1 MRQHRLLTRTYHGCM
16 NLPLTMNRARG
27 AGTTMPPTLPQPL
40 RLLETSSPLPTHA
53 DVVVIGGGIIGVFAA
68 YFMARR
74 GLSVAVVEKGRIGA
88 EQSSRNWGWCR
99 QQNRDARELPMATKS
114 LELWEQFGADS
125 GEDTGFSRCGLLYLS
140 NDDEEIARWAKW
152 RDFARTAGVATHM
165 LSGREA
171 TERGLAT
178 GRAWKGGVFAPTDG
192 TADPAKAAPAVAA
205 ALMKLGGT
213 VHQHC
218 AARGIELEGGRVSGV
233 VTEAGTIK
241 TRTAVYAGG
250 AWASS
255 FCRQLGIRFPQ
266 ATVRQSIVHVSA
278 VAERLPDALH
288 TARVSAT
295 RRSDGSY
302 NVAISGRGR
311 VDPTLQLLRFAP
323 QFLPM
328 FAKRWRNV
336 FPGGL
341 EGIRG
346 GHETLARWRLDAPTP
361 MERVR
366 VLDPRPDP
374 AAVKQTYERA
384 VELLPAFGQASIASA
399 WAGFVDSTPD
409 GVPGIGEV
417 PEVPG
422 FILAA
427 GFSGHGFGIGPG
439 AGHLIAD
446 LVTGDKPIFDP
457 APYRPGRFSESAWG
471 KVADF

>member
-1 MRQHRLLTRTYHGCM
+1 MS
-16 NLPLTMNRARG
+16 
-27 AGTTMPPTLPQPL
+27 QPL
-40 RLLETSSPLPTHA
+40 RLIESATPLPAQA

-68 YFMARR
+68 YYLARR
-74 GLSVAVVEKGRIGA
+74 GVSVAVVEKGRIGA

-114 LELWEQFGADS
+114 LELWEQFAEDT
-125 GEDTGFSRCGLLYLS
+125 GEDTGFRRCGLLYLS
-140 NDDEEIARWAKW
+140 NDEDEIARWAKW
-152 RDFARTAGVATHM
+152 RDFARTAGVTTHM
-165 LSGREA
+165 LSSSEA
-171 TERGLAT
+171 SERGRLT
-178 GRAWKGGVFAPTDG
+178 GRAWKGGVFSPSDG

-213 VHQHC
+213 VLQNC
-218 AARGIELEGGRVSGV
+218 AARGIEIEGGRVSGV

-241 TRTAVYAGG
+241 TRTVVFAGG

-266 ATVRQSIVHVSA
+266 ATVRQSIVRVTG
-278 VAERLPDALH
+278 VAEPLPDALH
-288 TARVSAT
+288 TARVSIT

-302 NVAISGRGR
+302 NLAISGRGR
-311 VDPTLQLLRFAP
+311 VDPTAQLLRFSP

-341 EGIRG
+341 EGIRA

-361 MERVR
+361 MERMR
-366 VLDPRPDP
+366 ILDPRPDP
-374 AAVKQTYERA
+374 AAVRQTYNRA
-384 VELLPAFGQASIASA
+384 VELLPVFGQAGVANA
-399 WAGFVDSTPD
+399 WAGFVDNTPD

-417 PEVPG
+417 SEIPG

-446 LVTGDKPIFDP
+446 LVTGEKPIFDP
-457 APYRPGRFSESAWG
+457 APYHPARFKQSAWG

>member
-1 MRQHRLLTRTYHGCM
+1 MS
-16 NLPLTMNRARG
+16 
-27 AGTTMPPTLPQPL
+27 QPL
-40 RLLETSSPLPTHA
+40 RLIESASSLPAQA

-68 YFMARR
+68 YYLARR
-74 GLSVAVVEKGRIGA
+74 GVSVAVVEKGRIGA

-114 LELWEQFGADS
+114 LELWEQFAADT
-125 GEDTGFSRCGLLYLS
+125 GEDTGFRRCGLLYLS
-140 NDDEEIARWAKW
+140 NDEDELARWTKW
-152 RDFARTAGVATHM
+152 RDFARTAGVTTHM
-165 LSGREA
+165 LSSSEASARGR
-171 TERGLAT
+171 LT
-178 GRAWKGGVFAPTDG
+178 GRAWKGGVFSPSDG
-192 TADPAKAAPAVAA
+192 TADPGKAAPAVAA

-213 VHQHC
+213 VHQNC
-218 AARGIELEGGRVSGV
+218 AARGIEVEGGRVSGV

-241 TRTAVYAGG
+241 TRTVVFAGG

-266 ATVRQSIVHVSA
+266 ATVRQSIVRVTG
-278 VAERLPDALH
+278 VAESLPDALH
-288 TARVSAT
+288 TARVSIT

-302 NVAISGRGR
+302 NLAISGRGR
-311 VDPTLQLLRFAP
+311 VDPTAQLLRFSP

-341 EGIRG
+341 EGIRA

-361 MERVR
+361 MERMR
-366 VLDPRPDP
+366 ILDPRPDA
-374 AAVKQTYERA
+374 AAVKQTYDRG
-384 VELLPAFGQASIASA
+384 VELLPVLGQAGIANA
-399 WAGFVDSTPD
+399 WAGFVDNTPD

-417 PEVPG
+417 SEIPG

-446 LVTGDKPIFDP
+446 LVTGEKPIFDP
-457 APYRPGRFSESAWG
+457 APYHPARFKQSAWG

>member
-1 MRQHRLLTRTYHGCM
+1 MS
-16 NLPLTMNRARG
+16 
-27 AGTTMPPTLPQPL
+27 QPL
-40 RLLETSSPLPTHA
+40 RLIETSPNPPASA
-53 DVVVIGGGIIGVFAA
+53 DAVVIGGGIIGVFTA
-68 YFMARR
+68 YYLAQR

-99 QQNRDARELPMATKS
+99 QQNRDARELPMATRS
-114 LELWEQFGADS
+114 LALWEQFAADS
-125 GEDTGFSRCGLLYLS
+125 GEDTGFSRCGLFYLS
-140 NDDEEIARWAKW
+140 NDEAELAGWARW
-152 RDFARTAGVATHM
+152 RDFAKTAGVTTHM

-171 TERGLAT
+171 TERGQAT
-178 GRAWKGGVFAPTDG
+178 GRAWKGGVFSPSDG

-205 ALMKLGGT
+205 ALMKLGGSI
-213 VHQHC
+213 HQQC
-218 AARGIELEGGRVSGV
+218 AARGLELEGGRVSGV

-241 TRTAVYAGG
+241 TRSVVLAGG

-255 FCRQLGIRFPQ
+255 FCRQLGIRFPV
-266 ATVRQSIVHVSA
+266 ATVRQSIVRVSP
-278 VAERLPDALH
+278 VKQRLPDTLH
-288 TARVSAT
+288 TTGVSVT

-302 NVAISGRGR
+302 TLAISGRGR
-311 VDPTLQLLRFAP
+311 VDVTPQLLRFAP

-336 FPGGL
+336 SPGGL

-361 MERVR
+361 MERMR
-366 VLDPRPDP
+366 VLDPKPDP
-374 AAVKQTYERA
+374 AAIRQTYDRA
-384 VELLPAFGQASIASA
+384 VELLPALREANIDNA

-409 GVPGIGEV
+409 GVPAIGEV
-417 PEVPG
+417 PQIPG

-439 AGHLIAD
+439 AGHLVAD
-446 LVTGDKPIFDP
+446 LVTGAEPIFDP
-457 APYRPGRFSESAWG
+457 APYRPDRFSKAAWG